1 MSALLITVFQY
12 EDNLD
17 VSCDICISVWGHT
30 RWLPGDV
37 YTVWLCD
44 SLLLGLPSRCP
55 LCPVKQC
62 GRNQEWCLQA
72 VHDVPE
78 TIWQDCRKH
87 RHLAGME
94 TTLQH
99 YSPHTLTLSTHSCP
113 LQSPHSSFALSFLT
127 LPTHTCSLPPH
138 SLTPDSLTPH
148 SLPYTHPSCP
158 SLTFWHLTLH
168 PHTLHPH
175 IFSPLTPSALS
186 LSSCAPTSLT
196 QSSLAHALHSHSPL
210 VLIPHIF
217 SSPELKAQVSFSD
230 HLSSVICLSVCL
242 HVRPSV
248 CKLFTFSSSSPESL
262 GQFQPNLAQSI
273 LGWRGFKFL
282 QMKNQ

>member
-1 MSALLITVFQY
+1 MSHVISVFQYENNLDVSCDICISVWEIILMSALLITVFQY

-44 SLLLGLPSRCP
+44 SLLLGLPSGCP

-72 VHDVPE
+72 LHDVPE

-99 YSPHTLTLSTHSCP
+99 YSPHTLTLNTHSCP

-127 LPTHTCSLPPH
+127 LSL
-138 SLTPDSLTPH
+138 LTLVLS
-148 SLPYTHPSCP
+148 
-158 SLTFWHLTLH
+158 HLT
-168 PHTLHPH
+168 
-175 IFSPLTPSALS
+175 FSPLTL
-186 LSSCAPTSLT
+186 
-196 QSSLAHALHSHSPL
+196 
-210 VLIPHIF
+210 
-217 SSPELKAQVSFSD
+217 
-230 HLSSVICLSVCL
+230 
-242 HVRPSV
+242 
-248 CKLFTFSSSSPESL
+248 
-262 GQFQPNLAQSI
+262 
-273 LGWRGFKFL
+273 
-282 QMKNQ
+282 